1 MRSVLTVSLPKE
13 GVHTIREKAEERGFA
28 NVSEYVRFL
37 VALDA
42 DEDRITR
49 DEFLVIAQ
57 RAQRDYVVGKL
68 RPSRSLRDL
77 LPRA

>member
-1 MRSVLTVSLPKE
+1 MRSVLTVSLPKQ
-13 GVHTIREKAEERGFA
+13 GVHTIREKARERGFG

-37 VALDA
+37 VALDV

-49 DEFLVIAQ
+49 DEFFTLAR
-57 RAQRDYVVGKL
+57 RAQRDYAEGKL